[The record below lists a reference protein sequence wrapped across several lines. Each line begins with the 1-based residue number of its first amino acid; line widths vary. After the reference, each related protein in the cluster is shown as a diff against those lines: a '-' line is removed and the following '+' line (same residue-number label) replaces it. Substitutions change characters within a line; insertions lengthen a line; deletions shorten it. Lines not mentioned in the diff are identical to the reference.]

1 MPTKLTEQQRAYMF
15 ATWTPENTER
25 MFGPE
30 GRCDQPWNKVD
41 LSGPHKGRLNAVK
54 AMARAAHP
62 AAAAARPAAAIAKKA
77 PAKKA
82 LKSYPITLCE
92 NAAFIAKKPLPK
104 KKTVRMDA
112 AGQYPAGV
120 RLDAAG
126 ECPLTGDQD
135 ELCSSCGLWVSTCDC
150 EAESGGESD
159 GEAEDEPGVEALGP
173 AKFVGARW
181 AWRPDIEFVPC
192 KPPCAA

>member
-1 MPTKLTEQQRAYMF
+1 MGALLAQEHRVRARR
-15 ATWTPENTER
+15 A
-25 MFGPE
+25 
-30 GRCDQPWNKVD
+30 
-41 LSGPHKGRLNAVK
+41 LSTR
-54 AMARAAHP
+54 ARASATASH
-62 AAAAARPAAAIAKKA
+62 ALVARPAAGAFNPYATKK
-77 PAKKA
+77 
-82 LKSYPITLCE
+82 
-92 NAAFIAKKPLPK
+92 AFIAKKPRPK
-104 KKTVRMDA
+104 KQTVRMDA
-112 AGQYPAGV
+112 AGQYPAGERV
-120 RLDAAG
+120 DAAG
-126 ECPLTGDQD
+126 ECPPAGDQD